1 MWAHAW
7 RSGLALTRL
16 RKLCALI
23 AAAWL
28 AAIIFLLYP
37 GATLL
42 AAVPVVQS
50 VAADWRPVSS
60 PPRAQHLYTYPP
72 ARRFHVVT
80 SNMPALPLQRAITLA
95 PHITE
100 LIYAAGAG
108 QSIVATVNSSDYPP
122 EASRLPR
129 IGDGLHVSL
138 EKALLLAPDVVIGW
152 QDGGA
157 AQVLMPYLQNA
168 EIPLLFSQ
176 PQSLDEIAGE
186 LQRFGRLFGTSA
198 TADRM
203 AAQLRARL
211 DDLRQ
216 HYSQRSPVR
225 VFIQIGDPPLYT
237 VGNDALLHDALQ
249 ICGAVNIY
257 ADAHLPALQVG
268 REHVVM
274 QQPELII
281 APVTDAKRLEEIRHD
296 WSRLNITA
304 AQAGHVHGLHP
315 DLLFRP
321 GPRLIDGVTSVCR
334 IVDEVRKSRATR

>member
-1 MWAHAW
+1 
-7 RSGLALTRL
+7 
-16 RKLCALI
+16 
-23 AAAWL
+23 
-28 AAIIFLLYP
+28 
-37 GATLL
+37 
-42 AAVPVVQS
+42 
-50 VAADWRPVSS
+50 
-60 PPRAQHLYTYPP
+60 
-72 ARRFHVVT
+72 
-80 SNMPALPLQRAITLA
+80 MPALPMQRAITLA

-122 EASRLPR
+122 EASQLPR

-152 QDGGA
+152 QEGGA
-157 AQVLMPYLQNA
+157 AQVLMPHLQEA
-168 EIPLLFSQ
+168 RIPLLFSQ

-186 LQRFGRLFGTSA
+186 LQRFGRLFGTSD

-225 VFIQIGDPPLYT
+225 VFVQIGDPPLYT

-257 ADAHLPALQVG
+257 ADAQLPALQVG
-268 REHVVM
+268 REHVIM

-281 APVTDAKRLEEIRHD
+281 APVTDAKRLEEIRQN
-296 WSRLNITA
+296 WSRLNIKA

-321 GPRLIDGVTSVCR
+321 GPRLIDGVTAVCR
-334 IVDEVRKSRATR
+334 IVDEVRKSRKAG